1 MKKLG
6 LIGGVG
12 PESTI
17 PYYRGIVYGVQ
28 KKVGRSY
35 FPPLTIES
43 LSAFEVIRM
52 SSQGLREE
60 LTAYLLAGIRNL
72 EASGADFGA
81 LACNTGHMVFEELQ
95 AQSHIP
101 LVSIVDVTCAEAQRQ
116 GFQKLGLLGTTATMD
131 SAFFKRPFE
140 RAGMEIVTPLNAEK
154 AWVAQKITE
163 ELEFG
168 IVKPETASG
177 FQKIVEGMAEQKGI
191 EAVVLGC
198 TELPMLFENTALSVP
213 ILDTMQLHIAAL
225 VETIMEDGGM
235 NYETQGP

>member
-28 KKVGRSY
+28 KKVGHPY

-43 LSAFEVIRM
+43 LSTFEVIRM

-72 EASGADFGA
+72 EAAGTDFGA

-116 GFQKLGLLGTTATMD
+116 GFKKLGLLGTAATMD
-131 SAFFKRPFE
+131 GAFFKQPFE
-140 RAGMEIVTPLNAEK
+140 QAGIELVTPLDAEK
-154 AWVAQKITE
+154 KLIAKKITE
-163 ELEFG
+163 ELELG
-168 IVKPETASG
+168 IVKPETVLAV
-177 FQKIVEGMAEQKGI
+177 QKIVDGMVKRSGI

-198 TELPMLFENTALSVP
+198 TELPMLFENAALSVP
-213 ILDTMQLHIAAL
+213 VLDTMQIHIAAL
-225 VETIMEDGGM
+225 VENIMEDGGM
-235 NYETQGP
+235 EL